1 MLRCGVYSTD
11 EIQNNLS
18 FIRAISFSNDK
29 WEEYCQ
35 LNREAFIKKLNAS
48 LEQQKRLKRM

>member
-18 FIRAISFSNDK
+18 FIRAISFIDDK